1 MKSRAMILA
10 AIMPACLKTSIGH
23 SIKMYKV
30 IDSNITEIGRFKIHM
45 DHLERNGKT
54 GPYSYVSMK
63 AGVHVLP
70 IIDGDKVC
78 VLRQY
83 RYPIKD
89 WDLEFPGGAMDEG
102 DSMEEA
108 ARRELYEETGY
119 IADELIYL
127 GDIYPSPGYSDEIV
141 HLFAAHCHNKEK
153 RNLEP
158 LEVIEHRLF
167 SIDEVDKMMDSG
179 EFRFAGAIIA
189 WNRYNKLR

>member
-1 MKSRAMILA
+1 
-10 AIMPACLKTSIGH
+10 
-23 SIKMYKV
+23 MYKV
-30 IDSNITEIGRFKIHM
+30 VDSEITKIGRFKIHM

-70 IIDGDKVC
+70 IIDGEKVC
-78 VLRQY
+78 VLKQY
-83 RYPIKD
+83 RYPIKE

-102 DSMEEA
+102 DTPQEA

-119 IADELIYL
+119 IADELIDL

-141 HLFAAHCHNKEK
+141 HLFAAHCHKKED

-158 LEVIEHRLF
+158 LEVIEHKLF
-167 SIDEVDKMMDSG
+167 SLEEVEQMMVSG
-179 EFRFAGAIIA
+179 EFKFAGAIIA
-189 WNRYNKLR
+189 WDRYKRIKD

>member
-1 MKSRAMILA
+1 MKNFNYRNIVAAATFAALAGTAFAATPIRLEAEDAILA
-10 AIMPACLKTSIGH
+10 DDH
-23 SIKMYKV
+23 KV
-30 IDSNITEIGRFKIHM
+30 LVVADAKASGGKFVDMKDGN
-45 DHLERNGKT
+45 LEF
-54 GPYSYVSMK
+54 
-63 AGVHVLP
+63 
-70 IIDGDKVC
+70 
-78 VLRQY
+78 
-83 RYPIKD
+83 KD

-189 WNRYNKLR
+189 WNRYKKLR